1 MMGFCNTFDKMELLM
16 TTTTTT
22 TTTTTKVQFILRQNE
37 NMVITMSI
45 TIGYCGFCD
54 RL

>member
-22 TTTTTKVQFILRQNE
+22 TTTTKVQLILRQNE

-45 TIGYCGFCD
+45 TIGYCGVCD